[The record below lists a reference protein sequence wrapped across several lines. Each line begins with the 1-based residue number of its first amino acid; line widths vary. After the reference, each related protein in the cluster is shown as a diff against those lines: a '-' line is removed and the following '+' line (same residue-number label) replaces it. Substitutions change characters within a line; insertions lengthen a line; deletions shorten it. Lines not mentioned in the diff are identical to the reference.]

1 MPLKA
6 TTFQSLF
13 GRPCRGKIVPF
24 GQVVFGLDPKA
35 DKYRPAWIRGAWLGK
50 DSADMDLLT
59 SDGQSMIRTR
69 AVFFHKSPLGFRQVD
84 QHALLLYVAYFMIRT
99 EAVRRIGEE
108 WDATL
113 VLGVEIIPSQVFGY
127 RRRN

>member
-1 MPLKA
+1 MIQWAAMHAAWIYSRFHVHTSVKA
-6 TTFQSLF
+6 TPFQSLF
-13 GRPCRGKIVPF
+13 GHPYRGKIVPF

-59 SDGQSMIRTR
+59 SDGQSVIRT
-69 AVFFHKSPLGFRQVD
+69 K
-84 QHALLLYVAYFMIRT
+84 
-99 EAVRRIGEE
+99 AVRRIGNE

-113 VLGVEIIPSQVFGY
+113 VLGVEIMPSQAFGH
-127 RRRN
+127 RRMKRKHIG

>member
-59 SDGQSMIRTR
+59 SDGQNMIRTR
-69 AVFFHKSPLGFRQVD
+69 AVFFPQIASWLSPG
-84 QHALLLYVAYFMIRT
+84 
-99 EAVRRIGEE
+99 
-108 WDATL
+108 
-113 VLGVEIIPSQVFGY
+113 
-127 RRRN
+127 